1 MGVKGFWGDLGEPE
15 VHPSALRHATGTAD
29 ELHNIYGHDWAKL
42 IHEGYQTNLPN
53 ERPFILMRA
62 GAAGSQRF
70 GMIPWSGDVNRSWGG
85 LKVQPEISLQMGLQ
99 GIAYMHSD
107 LGGFAGDI
115 DDRMLYIRWLQ
126 YGVFQPIFRPH
137 AQESVPSEVVFKD
150 DETKQIVKKAIQ
162 LRYKLLP
169 YNYTI
174 AFENSQLGH
183 PLMRP
188 LFYEEPSNTALYENS
203 STYLWGKDI
212 LVSPVLSNDEQVQTV
227 YFPATADWVDFYT
240 DSIIKGGTNAN
251 IQLTIDYIPTYIRA
265 GAFIPMAEKM
275 KATEDYGTA
284 NIDIHFYYSE
294 TLNNSSGQLYED
306 DGITPN
312 NFDSKRYRL
321 LKMNFQKNG
330 NTRKIEFDI
339 VNDSDK
345 INSKKTYN
353 LIIHGVKKA
362 PKKVLFDKK
371 KRNFTYN
378 SKTKTLTIPLNLLN
392 NKGELTF

>member
-1 MGVKGFWGDLGEPE
+1 
-15 VHPSALRHATGTAD
+15 
-29 ELHNIYGHDWAKL
+29 
-42 IHEGYQTNLPN
+42 
-53 ERPFILMRA
+53 
-62 GAAGSQRF
+62 
-70 GMIPWSGDVNRSWGG
+70 
-85 LKVQPEISLQMGLQ
+85 
-99 GIAYMHSD
+99 
-107 LGGFAGDI
+107 
-115 DDRMLYIRWLQ
+115 
-126 YGVFQPIFRPH
+126 
-137 AQESVPSEVVFKD
+137 
-150 DETKQIVKKAIQ
+150 
-162 LRYKLLP
+162 
-169 YNYTI
+169 
-174 AFENSQLGH
+174 
-183 PLMRP
+183 MRP
-188 LFYEEPSNTALYENS
+188 LFYEEPENKALYENS
-203 STYLWGKDI
+203 TTYLWGKDI
-212 LVSPVLSNDEQVQTV
+212 LVSPVLSNEEQVQTV
-227 YFPATADWVDFYT
+227 YFPTTASWIDFYT

-284 NIDIHFYYSE
+284 TIDIHFYYTE
-294 TLNNSSGQLYED
+294 TLNNSHGRLYED